1 MWDFPTKSLL
11 HTNFLCSLCLVL
23 ILPELR
29 IYYIRPVLADTWH
42 LFCFLGWVQSTG
54 ADGHLHRFLFPKKNM
69 TSSSEICTNFLHQD
83 SSFIQMQMNLMESI
97 DPEKVETVE
106 KEVRM
111 TWAMCASVWKLMCF
125 DCYAKASGK
134 KEEKEAEKAMETK
147 QDMNHL
153 FFFRLFSCS
162 QIQAWWL

>member
-1 MWDFPTKSLL
+1 MWDQPRVCCTQTFCVRSA
-11 HTNFLCSLCLVL
+11 LVL

-29 IYYIRPVLADTWH
+29 IYYICPVLADTWH

-54 ADGHLHRFLFPKKNM
+54 ADGHLHRFLFPKK
-69 TSSSEICTNFLHQD
+69 SWHPHLHQD

-111 TWAMCASVWKLMCF
+111 TWQCVRLCENWCVLIVMPRPVERRKKRKPKRQWKPSKTWITCF
-125 DCYAKASGK
+125 FS
-134 KEEKEAEKAMETK
+134 
-147 QDMNHL
+147 H
-153 FFFRLFSCS
+153 FSCS